1 MFAEMMNLN
10 MDMAAT
16 DSFTSLLGQPMGLRE
31 FTPQAS
37 MMTTRS
43 SSYAQQPQL
52 MELIATDDHQDYK
65 PRAPIK
71 VSPLQPKCCP
81 MAIMLIALSVV

>member
-1 MFAEMMNLN
+1 

-16 DSFTSLLGQPMGLRE
+16 DSFTSLLQPMGLRE

-37 MMTTRS
+37 MMMPSTS
-43 SSYAQQPQL
+43 SSGSQHQF
-52 MELIATDDHQDYK
+52 MELIATDDHQDLK

-71 VSPLQPKCCP
+71 VSRCRP
-81 MAIMLIALSVV
+81 MS